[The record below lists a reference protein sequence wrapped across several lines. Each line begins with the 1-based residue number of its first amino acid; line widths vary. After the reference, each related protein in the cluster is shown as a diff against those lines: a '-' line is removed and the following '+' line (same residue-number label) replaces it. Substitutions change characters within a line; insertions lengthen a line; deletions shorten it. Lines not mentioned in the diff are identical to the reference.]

1 MFRKTCMLCQR
12 TLLKRWFGNRTVTSN
27 CDVTNSPH
35 QIQMTTLCHWM
46 KPPPHENF
54 LRTPL
59 HKYVLTTNE
68 VRAWLSKS
76 YAISNATTC
85 SRPRTKTAKQELYWF
100 SVRACVRSVR
110 IATCDFNAAIMFH
123 NQLQERL
130 EVSKTD
136 LKYVLSIRTE
146 DG

>member
-1 MFRKTCMLCQR
+1 MSTNFAKTLVWKQD
-12 TLLKRWFGNRTVTSN
+12 
-27 CDVTNSPH
+27 CDVKLWRHKQPTPNTNDYP
-35 QIQMTTLCHWM
+35 MPLNET
-46 KPPPHENF
+46 PPHENF